1 MHAYRQSP
9 RTRRRVLHAGVGL
22 AWALAAQALATEGPA
37 VAPVGGTVA
46 ASPAGA
52 FWTPLQ
58 EGARRGE
65 VTVVL
70 FSLQGCGLCEAV
82 RREQLQPLAR
92 ARLPGYRSVDLD
104 LADARAFA
112 DARRHPERDA
122 SSQALARRLDVRVAP
137 TLVFLGPAGEE
148 LAERLVGYGSRDF
161 YGAYLEAR
169 IAQARER
176 LAAPKR

>member
-9 RTRRRVLHAGVGL
+9 FARRRVLRAGIGL
-22 AWALAAQALATEGPA
+22 ASALAAPGLAAAPA
-37 VAPVGGTVA
+37 GAMATGGTA
-46 ASPAGA
+46 SASPAGA

-122 SSQALARRLDVRVAP
+122 SSQAMARRLDIRVAP

-176 LAAPKR
+176 LAAPGR